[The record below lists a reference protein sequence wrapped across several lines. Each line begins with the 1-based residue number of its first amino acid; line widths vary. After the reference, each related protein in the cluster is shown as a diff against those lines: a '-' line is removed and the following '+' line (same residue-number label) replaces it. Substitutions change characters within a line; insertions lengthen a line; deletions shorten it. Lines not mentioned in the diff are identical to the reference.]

1 MPLLFGDDIDCGPD
15 GLSPT
20 FELVSERDALVQ
32 AILHRFQTQRGSLI
46 DDKDYGL
53 EVQAWVGK
61 RVDTTQLWAWQQAL
75 EGEARKDQRVLSAR
89 ARLTFDTISQLLS
102 FTLAVETAEGPF
114 TLTVAVSELSVDLLA
129 VS

>member
-1 MPLLFGDDIDCGPD
+1 MPPLFGDDIDCGPD

-20 FELVSERDALVQ
+20 FELVSGRRALVQ
-32 AILHRFQTQRGSLI
+32 AIMRRFQTPRDSLI
-46 DDKDYGL
+46 DDPDYGI
-53 EVQAWVGK
+53 EVQAWVG
-61 RVDTTQLWAWQQAL
+61 RRSDTAQRWAWQKAL
-75 EGEARKDQRVLSAR
+75 EGEVLKEERVQSAK
-89 ARLTFDTISQLLS
+89 ARLTFDTISQRLS